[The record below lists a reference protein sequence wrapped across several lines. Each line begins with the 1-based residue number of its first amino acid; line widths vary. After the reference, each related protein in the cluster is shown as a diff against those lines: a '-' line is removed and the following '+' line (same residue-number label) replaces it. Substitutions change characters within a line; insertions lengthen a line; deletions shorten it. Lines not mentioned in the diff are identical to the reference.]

1 MEKHTDC
8 IRYFHNLKIKNQKER
23 IRVLFTTS
31 ISLVIFHVNILCYLC
46 YMLFFLVFQNSFE
59 LHSIVLL
66 LKLKVELESNKR
78 CPFNIYCMHALAH
91 LNYSL
96 HSSNMR
102 NNVID
107 FQKNVRF
114 GTLENHNLNRASKT
128 VTLICSLWKYSIYFF
143 FGLFKF
149 LFTLDDNILAQSDS
163 MSKSIFGTK
172 IIYTLIQTI
181 KKNISTLNVRMNST
195 YRIYN
200 GFDEVLHANKNIKT
214 FRAHN
219 SIDAIRFVSR

>member
-1 MEKHTDC
+1 MFTVK
-8 IRYFHNLKIKNQKER
+8 IFNL
-23 IRVLFTTS
+23 
-31 ISLVIFHVNILCYLC
+31 
-46 YMLFFLVFQNSFE
+46 
-59 LHSIVLL
+59 
-66 LKLKVELESNKR
+66 
-78 CPFNIYCMHALAH
+78 
-91 LNYSL
+91 
-96 HSSNMR
+96 
-102 NNVID
+102 
-107 FQKNVRF
+107 
-114 GTLENHNLNRASKT
+114 
-128 VTLICSLWKYSIYFF
+128 FF

-200 GFDEVLHANKNIKT
+200 GLDEVLHANKNIKT

-219 SIDAIRFVSR
+219 SIDAIRFVTRWRLNFAHVNQKSDVNRSSCLCVVPHSASEISERKCKSRVAHRSASRIWRTA